1 MCAEDALNSFANSYK
16 LRVFSLRLFNLYGP
30 RQDYKGA
37 YIAVIMKI
45 LDNLS
50 LNKSP
55 VLYGDGKQAYD
66 FISVKDCA
74 LANICAMKSEKQN
87 EFYNVGTGIKTS

>member
-1 MCAEDALNSFANSYK
+1 
-16 LRVFSLRLFNLYGP
+16 
-30 RQDYKGA
+30 
-37 YIAVIMKI
+37 MKI

-74 LANICAMKSEKQN
+74 SANICAMKSEKQN
-87 EFYNVGTGIKTS
+87 EFYNVGTGIKTSLLELTNTILEDELKTESKYNKMVYFKI